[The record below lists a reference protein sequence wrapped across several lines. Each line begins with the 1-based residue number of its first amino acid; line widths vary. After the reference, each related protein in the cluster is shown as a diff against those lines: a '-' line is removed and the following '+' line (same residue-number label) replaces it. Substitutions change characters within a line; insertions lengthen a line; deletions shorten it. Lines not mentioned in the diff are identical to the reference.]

1 MNVQEQHLP
10 GVINGVKSLD
20 AAMMALY
27 ENMLSVDKRDPK
39 LTAKMRQY
47 GLIQQMQAMIERMGD
62 LARELS
68 KLLPDA

>member
-1 MNVQEQHLP
+1 
-10 GVINGVKSLD
+10 
-20 AAMMALY
+20 MMALY